1 MPKSPYLGLE
11 LTDSSSTIFQDWRE
25 AINSSA
31 STSNAQIIDAWA
43 SNSDNSKMITISDS
57 GAVSQTLLPN
67 VFYNFTGTLT
77 SLTITLSAVI
87 ANRECEYKGQFLSRS
102 TAPTVTFPNG
112 IIWVD
117 SFPTIETNK
126 AYQFS
131 ILNNIGVI
139 VGV

>member
-1 MPKSPYLGLE
+1 MPKSSYLGLE
-11 LTDSSSTIFQDWRE
+11 LTDSSSTLFQDWRE
-25 AINSSA
+25 AINSSDP
-31 STSNAQIIDAWA
+31 TSNAQIIDTWA
-43 SNSDNSKMITISDS
+43 SNSDNTNMVTVSDN
-57 GAVSQTLLPN
+57 GAVTQALSPN

-77 SLTITLSAVI
+77 SLTITLSSAI
-87 ANRECEYKGQFLSRS
+87 ANRECEYKGQFLSSS